1 MMRVTFTQINDNV
14 QRNLAS
20 NYAQLAKLQE
30 QLSSGR
36 RLNRPSDDPIDMKNN
51 VNLKAEL
58 AQGTQ
63 YHRNIEDGLAWM
75 NMTEVA
81 LTDMNELMQ
90 RLREQAVYAGNDTMT
105 GTDRQYIAAEVE
117 QLLRQV
123 VSLTNSSYKGNF
135 LFGGTNGDK
144 QVYEYTTGTTFS
156 FDNSTPA
163 TTLGAVGTTNTMV
176 TYSNRE
182 YYQYQ
187 RLDPNTVSV
196 VIDPAGAGTRAI
208 EGQDFTV
215 DYANGTITAIAG
227 GQLDFTLAPPPPPT
241 VAVTL
246 SHYNKVNRE
255 NSSSIMRE
263 IEEGVSTR
271 INISADEAFDDT
283 QSGRELIGIILNF
296 KDGLLK
302 NNGTVIND
310 SITEMDRIF
319 ENIRAA
325 QSTNGARINRFELTR
340 DRNESR
346 EIEVTRLQGELEDLD
361 FAEAIMQFS
370 MSENIYNASL
380 RAGAKVILPTL
391 GDFI

>member
-215 DYANGTITAIAG
+215 DYANGTITA
-227 GQLDFTLAPPPPPT
+227 
-241 VAVTL
+241 
-246 SHYNKVNRE
+246 
-255 NSSSIMRE
+255 
-263 IEEGVSTR
+263 
-271 INISADEAFDDT
+271 
-283 QSGRELIGIILNF
+283 
-296 KDGLLK
+296 
-302 NNGTVIND
+302 
-310 SITEMDRIF
+310 
-319 ENIRAA
+319 
-325 QSTNGARINRFELTR
+325 
-340 DRNESR
+340 
-346 EIEVTRLQGELEDLD
+346 
-361 FAEAIMQFS
+361 
-370 MSENIYNASL
+370 
-380 RAGAKVILPTL
+380 
-391 GDFI
+391 

>member
-144 QVYEYTTGTTFS
+144 QVYEYTTGNTT
-156 FDNSTPA
+156 STSGSIPI
-163 TTLGAVGTTNTMV
+163 
-176 TYSNRE
+176 
-182 YYQYQ
+182 QYQ
-187 RLDPNTVSV
+187 WSLTLRAREHAQSKARISLLIMPMEPLPPLQAASSILLLRRRLLRLWRSPSV
-196 VIDPAGAGTRAI
+196 
-208 EGQDFTV
+208 
-215 DYANGTITAIAG
+215 TIT
-227 GQLDFTLAPPPPPT
+227 
-241 VAVTL
+241 
-246 SHYNKVNRE
+246 R
-255 NSSSIMRE
+255 
-263 IEEGVSTR
+263 
-271 INISADEAFDDT
+271 
-283 QSGRELIGIILNF
+283 
-296 KDGLLK
+296 
-302 NNGTVIND
+302 
-310 SITEMDRIF
+310 
-319 ENIRAA
+319 
-325 QSTNGARINRFELTR
+325 
-340 DRNESR
+340 
-346 EIEVTRLQGELEDLD
+346 
-361 FAEAIMQFS
+361 
-370 MSENIYNASL
+370 
-380 RAGAKVILPTL
+380 
-391 GDFI
+391 